1 MAKESKVTEKTIR
14 ELCNRVAS
22 NSAHLLPNDEEAI
35 VVYQDLIGHATEEE
49 NSNLANEPALMETFY
64 RIYGVAY
71 GTVAAIKFYM
81 DHSNRVYNLRA
92 ELDDYKEELEE
103 VRTRLKNS
111 EERAKFWEDKSNEY
125 KEELKKKQHDIDETC
140 MTVEMLRKES
150 MELKAKLYDLQ
161 SEIEVM
167 RKG

>member
-1 MAKESKVTEKTIR
+1 MAKENKVTEKTIR

-35 VVYQDLIGHATEEE
+35 VVYQDLIGHATEVE

-81 DHSNRVYNLRA
+81 DHSDRVYNLRA
-92 ELDDYKEELEE
+92 ELEDYKEELEE

-125 KEELKKKQHDIDETC
+125 KEELGKRQHTLDETC

-150 MELKAKLYDLQ
+150 MELKAKLYDMLQ
-161 SEIEVM
+161 EGT
-167 RKG
+167 K